1 MILVDTSLW
10 ADHLRV
16 GVPAL
21 AEALESSAVLA
32 HPFVVGELACGNL
45 KNRREVL
52 ELLEALPQA
61 PIASDHE
68 VLEFI
73 ETRRLMG
80 LGLGYIDMHL
90 LASVMLAADARLW
103 TRDKRLA
110 SVAAKLRLG
119 FSE

>member
-1 MILVDTSLW
+1 MILADTSVW
-10 ADHLRV
+10 ADHLRT

-21 AEALESSAVLA
+21 ADALESNAVLV

-52 ELLEALPQA
+52 KLLKDLPQA
-61 PIASDHE
+61 PVVSDRE

-80 LGLGYIDMHL
+80 RGLGYVDMHL
-90 LASVMLAADARLW
+90 LASVTLAADARLW
-103 TRDKRLA
+103 TRDKRFA
-110 SVAAKLRLG
+110 SVAATLRLA
-119 FSE
+119 FSG